1 MSTKLCYLLLP
12 VLGLLLIC
20 GCGDKKPLDVD
31 ITKPIAPKSI
41 ITEPF
46 KYHKLIEVSPGQY
59 YDIFS
64 WGRGAKGAGSYLI
77 LHSDSSG
84 AKYTSTSGDLEGN
97 IIDVYNS
104 DLDADGNPE
113 ILIQIKTKDTIN
125 YTNIYAYE
133 FTYGK
138 PQRIIFPQ
146 LNKSQSKGYRGND
159 NFYIKDGQL
168 FREFPIFNGNGSMAK
183 PSGQKRLLQYAI
195 RNNNFSVKQLSKDST
210 STISKAPVDK
220 PVINTKHIEK
230 KHITET
236 KHKKKHKKHIHQN
249 KVYGTII
256 INK

>member
-1 MSTKLCYLLLP
+1 MKLYRLVLLF
-12 VLGLLLIC
+12 GASLLVC
-20 GCGDKKPLDVD
+20 GCGDNKSTD
-31 ITKPIAPKSI
+31 IEASKTIAPKSN

-84 AKYTSTSGDLEGN
+84 AKYTSNSGDLEGN
-97 IIDVYNS
+97 IVDVYNS

-113 ILIQIKTKDTIN
+113 ILIQIKTKDTIT

-138 PQRIIFPQ
+138 AQRIIFPQ

-168 FREFPIFNGNGSMAK
+168 FREFPIFAGNGSVAK
-183 PSGQKRLLQYAI
+183 PSKQKRLLQYTI
-195 RNNNFSVKQLSKDST
+195 KNNNFSVKQISKDSIIINKILT
-210 STISKAPVDK
+210 EK
-220 PVINTKHIEK
+220 PIKTAAKIEK
-230 KHITET
+230 KHVPET
-236 KHKKKHKKHIHQN
+236 KHKKKHKKHKREN
-249 KVYGTII
+249 
-256 INK
+256 